1 MLFLVKKQSLTE
13 AEASVKLDRVG
24 AIDPPVYFVKSKSQG
39 RRIIAQ
45 AGLSQDDFV
54 FVSVKRTK

>member
-1 MLFLVKKQSLTE
+1 MLLLIKKQEYLD
-13 AEASVKLDRVG
+13 AEASVKNDRVG
-24 AIDPPVYFVKSKSQG
+24 TIAPPVYFVKSKAQG

-45 AGLSQDDFV
+45 AGLSKDDFV